1 MVGAGG
7 GEPRGGGEP
16 LPLPDGDPWRE
27 RLAGYEKLS
36 LYATAFRYSL
46 SPTPQ
51 IDELRNM
58 LKGLIELHRIAV
70 TELL

>member
-1 MVGAGG
+1 
-7 GEPRGGGEP
+7 
-16 LPLPDGDPWRE
+16 LPGGDPWRN

-51 IDELRNM
+51 IDELRDM
-58 LKGLIELHRIAV
+58 LKGLAELHKIAV
-70 TELL
+70 AELL